1 LTHAPAVFSAG
12 TVNADF
18 SLRVDGR
25 LERGA
30 SLIATDLLCTSGG
43 RDLHQAPAG
52 SMLVVDSETGGF
64 GLCGGRSEKRQCFTH
79 LLLHRRYG
87 RNAGQRARDG

>member
-30 SLIATDLLCTSGG
+30 SLIAISDHVTPNHDEAQRLTGV
-43 RDLHQAPAG
+43 AVETAAG
-52 SMLVVDSETGGF
+52 SGS
-64 GLCGGRSEKRQCFTH
+64 
-79 LLLHRRYG
+79 
-87 RNAGQRARDG
+87 